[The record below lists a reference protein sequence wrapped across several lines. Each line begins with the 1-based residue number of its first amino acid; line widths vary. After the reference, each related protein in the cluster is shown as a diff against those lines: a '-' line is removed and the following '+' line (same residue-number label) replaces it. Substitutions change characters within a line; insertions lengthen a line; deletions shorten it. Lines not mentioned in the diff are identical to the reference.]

1 MARCKTPPETVRSK
15 AELAERL
22 RAIRTE
28 QFGERGG
35 PELARRLGLPIR
47 TWYNYEVGVTVPAEI
62 LLRFL
67 ELTSV
72 EPTWLLHGEGPKYR
86 RNRDTATADS
96 AGSGD
101 VTGLLRLALDLLEDG
116 RPEAVAVPAVL
127 GNGSPG
133 SAAQHVLI
141 RVDDPGDDH
150 GRPANGGPTA
160 LMVPREAIGSV
171 RSPRCLLVRGEAMAP
186 LLADGAVVAF
196 ADESEPAEQLDGT
209 LVVAAVDDRP
219 VVRRLQLV
227 GHLALLRAINP
238 SVEPIA
244 LPLTEPPA
252 ETIRRVVWATTLH
265 GSARPRRRDA

>member
-67 ELTSV
+67 ELTCV

-86 RNRDTATADS
+86 RNRDTASADS
-96 AGSGD
+96 AESGD

-116 RPEAVAVPAVL
+116 RPEPVAVPAAPS
-127 GNGSPG
+127 NGLP
-133 SAAQHVLI
+133 AAASRHVLI
-141 RVDDPGDDH
+141 RVDDPDGDD
-150 GRPANGGPTA
+150 GRPAKGGPTA
-160 LMVPREAIGSV
+160 LMVLREAVTSV
-171 RSPRCLLVRGEAMAP
+171 PSTRCLLVRGEAMAP
-186 LLADGAVVAF
+186 LLADGAVIAF
-196 ADESEPAEQLDGT
+196 AADPEPVEQLDGN
-209 LVVAAVDDRP
+209 LVVATVDDRP
-219 VVRRLQLV
+219 VIRRLQVV
-227 GHLALLRAINP
+227 GHLAVLRAIDP
-238 SVEPIA
+238 SFEPIA
-244 LPLTEPPA
+244 LPLTEPA
-252 ETIRRVVWATTLH
+252 AATIRRVVWATTLH
-265 GSARPRRRDA
+265 